1 MAKHAVFKIELKFE
15 MLTKNITLQVV
26 NFENTM
32 TFFNDEHIGCVYLFP
47 SNSYKCVIKCFDY
60 PGSLDTGPHA
70 CRVSVLHRAA
80 SPEQQKR
87 YY

>member
-1 MAKHAVFKIELKFE
+1 
-15 MLTKNITLQVV
+15 MLTKNVPFQVI

-32 TFFNDEHIGCVYLFP
+32 MFPNDEHIVCVYLFA

-60 PGSLDTGPHA
+60 SGSLETGPHA
-70 CRVSVLHRAA
+70 CQVSVLHRAA
-80 SPEQQKR
+80 SPDQQKR